1 MISIYTAFP
10 DLAILKMN
18 DQYII
23 FCVRNMRKKYLLYA
37 LMLVH
42 PFSKLDDLKDETT
55 VLYWWRF
62 ISLKVNGHFNDT
74 SLSILQNIQDQIQ
87 CKHVKLMEINF
98 QGIQKILLKMVQ
110 KNIIKNKRMIFSI
123 QKMFQILWKIMPLSM
138 IHKSVLMMVRI
149 K

>member
-37 LMLVH
+37 LMLGH

-74 SLSILQNIQDQIQ
+74 GLSILQNIQDQIQ
-87 CKHVKLMEINF
+87 CKHVKVMEINF
-98 QGIQKILLKMVQ
+98 QGIQKILLEMVQ
-110 KNIIKNKRMIFSI
+110 KIKI
-123 QKMFQILWKIMPLSM
+123 
-138 IHKSVLMMVRI
+138 
-149 K
+149 